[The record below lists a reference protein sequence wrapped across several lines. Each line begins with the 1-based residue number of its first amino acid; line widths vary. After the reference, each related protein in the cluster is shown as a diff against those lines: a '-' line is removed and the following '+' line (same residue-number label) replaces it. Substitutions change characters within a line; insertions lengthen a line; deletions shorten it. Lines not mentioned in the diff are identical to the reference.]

1 MTTKQT
7 PSTMVWPQNGAIR
20 ELVRKLADMLRFIRN
35 DLDNGTT
42 TFIRQTVAGIGNTD
56 ITTFDNGQIQ
66 FITDSADSNKVYL
79 VTRVSDTL
87 YKEEL
92 ETL

>member
-42 TFIRQTVAGIGNTD
+42 TFIRQTVADVDDTD

-66 FITDSADSNKVYL
+66 FITATDAVYL

-87 YKEEL
+87 YKVALTEI
-92 ETL
+92 T